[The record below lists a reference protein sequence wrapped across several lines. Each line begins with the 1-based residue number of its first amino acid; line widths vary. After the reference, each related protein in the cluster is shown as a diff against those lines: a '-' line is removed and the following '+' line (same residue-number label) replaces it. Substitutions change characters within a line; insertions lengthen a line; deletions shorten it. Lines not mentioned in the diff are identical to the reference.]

1 MTHIALKCIHLQKNY
16 SVGHKKTLI
25 DKSFTA
31 HSDSRLILNKL
42 WNSCEFFY
50 IFAFVCIF
58 TLVYGIRWLLNIF
71 QQLLHTWKK
80 NVDILNLS
88 AVTQRI
94 IFKRIAMNLGWFNK
108 LLFTSMNGVYAN
120 DE

>member
-1 MTHIALKCIHLQKNY
+1 MTFEYFSTIVTHM
-16 SVGHKKTLI
+16 
-25 DKSFTA
+25 
-31 HSDSRLILNKL
+31 
-42 WNSCEFFY
+42 
-50 IFAFVCIF
+50 
-58 TLVYGIRWLLNIF
+58 
-71 QQLLHTWKK
+71 KK